1 MSLDNVLFTSP
12 PTTRHGEIV
21 LLAVFIRLQL
31 DCQTVGDCGRL
42 SPTERTASDATR
54 FSSSTGRAV
63 HTAPTY
69 PLCTTT
75 TAASTCRL
83 LHTSFAVADQS
94 CVPTP
99 SAPADAEPFPRRG
112 LETFYK
118 CAGVMTRCAA
128 ISARR
133 LNRADVIRAV
143 AAAD

>member
-1 MSLDNVLFTSP
+1 MAASTCLCRWIMSCSHRRRRRDTARSFCPPSSP
-12 PTTRHGEIV
+12 VFNSTVR
-21 LLAVFIRLQL
+21 LLATAADCRRLNA
-31 DCQTVGDCGRL
+31 RR
-42 SPTERTASDATR
+42 PTRRDS
-54 FSSSTGRAV
+54 AV
-63 HTAPTY
+63 RPGELCTQHLQY

-75 TAASTCRL
+75 TAGSTCRL

-112 LETFYK
+112 LEPFYK

-133 LNRADVIRAV
+133 LN
-143 AAAD
+143 